1 MSQNNI
7 DQSNRKLVVI
17 TGASSGFGKA
27 SAEKFAANGWLVL
40 AVARRTDKLEAL
52 QADLG
57 MKNCLIHSL
66 DVTKTDSINQ
76 LKSYIISKKLMVN
89 CLVNSAG
96 LALGLSPAHEADFE
110 DWQIMIDTNITGLTK
125 MTRAILPL
133 MVENKN
139 GHVINL
145 GSIAGSYAYP
155 GANVYGASKAFVEK
169 FSLNLRADL
178 AGTGIRVTNIEPGL
192 AETEFSEVRF
202 HGDKDKAAKI
212 YENLEPLVAEDIAE
226 SIFWCANL
234 PAHVNINRL
243 EIMPTCQS
251 FSPLTI
257 SK

>member
-1 MSQNNI
+1 MNQSNI
-7 DQSNRKLVVI
+7 DQANRKLVLI

-27 SAEKFAANGWLVL
+27 SAEKFAANGWLVM
-40 AVARRTDKLEAL
+40 AVARRTEKLEEL
-52 QADLG
+52 QNKLG
-57 MKNCLIHSL
+57 NDNCLIHSL
-66 DVTKTDSINQ
+66 DVTKTESINE
-76 LKSYIISKKLMVN
+76 LKSFIMSQKLTIH

-96 LALGLSPAHEADFE
+96 LALGLSPAHEADFS
-110 DWQIMIDTNITGLTK
+110 DWQTMIDTNITGLTK

-133 MVENKN
+133 MVENKL

-145 GSIAGSYAYP
+145 GSIAGSYPYP
-155 GANVYGASKAFVEK
+155 GANVYGASKAFVEQ

-178 AGTGIRVTNIEPGL
+178 AGTGLRVTNIEPGL
-192 AETEFSEVRF
+192 ALTEFSEVRF
-202 HGDKDKAAKI
+202 HGDKEKANKI
-212 YENLEPLVAEDIAE
+212 YENVKPLAGEDVAE

-251 FSPLTI
+251 FAPLVI